1 MVVEMRVL
9 SISSSISKPYLGPS
23 VVAHNIMKGFIKIH
37 KELEKNNVNM
47 TFLSLNDTC
56 NKEISDNIKI
66 IGANLY
72 PPVTFTG
79 EIQAYLR
86 KLTLKEKYDV
96 VHSHSIYDLFP
107 FLFTDTHTVFT
118 LHGIYW
124 REKEFE
130 KGLYPKIWLK
140 LSEIRFRLYYP
151 KLTKFVAISPY
162 VLEEVNAKGFDVN
175 NAAIIGNPVSDEFFE
190 VKKSEENII
199 FYPATLVPR
208 KNQLGFLMAISIIQ
222 EELKNYKIAFTASG
236 NPEYI
241 SMLKKFVKK
250 NNLNVEF
257 IGKVSY
263 EEMPELYSK
272 ASIVALTSFQETLPM
287 SVLEAMASG
296 TPVLASNIGGLKYLV
311 KDSETG
317 FLVDPSNPKDIAE
330 KLLIMA
336 HDERLR
342 ARMGVKTKKEA
353 DTFRSENVAKKH
365 LELYL

>member
-1 MVVEMRVL
+1 MKIAIIAPNIL
-9 SISSSISKPYLGPS
+9 NPYLGPS
-23 VVAHNIMKGFIKIH
+23 TVAHNILKGFIKIN
-37 KELEKNNVNM
+37 KDLEKRGIELTFVSLNGKKNDQILNNLKISAIKRYKL
-47 TFLSLNDTC
+47 LSL
-56 NKEISDNIKI
+56 I
-66 IGANLY
+66 
-72 PPVTFTG
+72 G
-79 EIQAYLR
+79 EIEASIN
-86 KLTLKEKYDV
+86 KPANDFDI
-96 VHSHSIYDLFP
+96 VHAHSYISELFP
-107 FLFTDTHTVFT
+107 WFNKIPTVFT
-118 LHGIYW
+118 PHGIYW
-124 REKEFE
+124 EERKYQNIYGALWRLIAEQKF
-130 KGLYPKIWLK
+130 K
-140 LSEIRFRLYYP
+140 LYY
-151 KLTKFVAISPY
+151 KRITKIVAISPY
-162 VLEEVNAKGFDVN
+162 IVEEFSIRNYN
-175 NAAIIGNPVSDEFFE
+175 MTNSIIIGNPVSDEFFE

-208 KNQLGFLMAISIIQ
+208 KNQLGFLIAISIIQ

-330 KLLIMA
+330 KLLLLS
-336 HDERLR
+336 HNKGLR
-342 ARMGVKTKKEA
+342 KEMGMKAKKEA
-353 DTFRSENVAKKH
+353 ECFRSDNVAKRH
-365 LELYL
+365 LELYLNLMPEF